1 MTSETCRSAERPT
14 SKYKMRREKNKFT
27 ATVADK
33 QEGYIGDQEINKILS
48 ALGEDTTT
56 DDHSK
61 TKKKTKKGRKKPDGE
76 PSSPDTSENSKSSPS
91 SRKTKKANTA
101 SPPTV
106 KKANEVP
113 PEKVSESPLP
123 AEPSPTENVMLLKLA
138 GGREISLLG
147 GGPAH
152 PNETLTDLEDQEFE
166 VMKLA
171 MQKAWEEY
179 MAGEAPV
186 PFEEDE
192 CADSRASP
200 EKNMESSGN
209 NEQDRGEAVHEEVAP
224 GQEKCE
230 PNEMTKKTCRICLN
244 DEIEEWRTPCLCS
257 GTIRY
262 VCVACLERLVTSP
275 NTRNQCVTC
284 RYEYKKHWI
293 LKNVNDWSLP
303 HLEMDRWDAF
313 EVFLDG
319 YTTYRMIR
327 GFFNVAN
334 GDKLRMTVMKP
345 EIDDIGAELIQ

>member
-14 SKYKMRREKNKFT
+14 SKYKMRREKSKFT

-101 SPPTV
+101 SPPAV
-106 KKANEVP
+106 KKAKEVS
-113 PEKVSESPLP
+113 PEKVNESSLP

-192 CADSRASP
+192 
-200 EKNMESSGN
+200 
-209 NEQDRGEAVHEEVAP
+209 
-224 GQEKCE
+224 
-230 PNEMTKKTCRICLN
+230 
-244 DEIEEWRTPCLCS
+244 
-257 GTIRY
+257 
-262 VCVACLERLVTSP
+262 
-275 NTRNQCVTC
+275 
-284 RYEYKKHWI
+284 
-293 LKNVNDWSLP
+293 
-303 HLEMDRWDAF
+303 
-313 EVFLDG
+313 
-319 YTTYRMIR
+319 
-327 GFFNVAN
+327 
-334 GDKLRMTVMKP
+334 
-345 EIDDIGAELIQ
+345 